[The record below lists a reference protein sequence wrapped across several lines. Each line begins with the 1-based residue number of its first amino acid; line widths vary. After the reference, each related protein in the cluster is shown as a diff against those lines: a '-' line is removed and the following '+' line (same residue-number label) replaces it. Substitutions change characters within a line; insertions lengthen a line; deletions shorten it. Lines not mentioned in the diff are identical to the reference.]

1 MFSRVES
8 DGETVHKV
16 DLYNEKNK
24 DTCDMYLV
32 EEIIGNKKYEKKPVQ
47 FRREVFPGVHRGGHC
62 GFRRGHRHFGL

>member
-32 EEIIGNKKYEKKPVQ
+32 EEIIGNKKYEKKPV
-47 FRREVFPGVHRGGHC
+47 H
-62 GFRRGHRHFGL
+62 